1 MKRQTLTL
9 TILALLAVLLSAC
22 APQIDPLD
30 LEGAAVPAEGESGA
44 AEGEIQPE
52 DQTAPDGGE
61 AAFEL
66 PEQAGVET
74 LFPAAPTAQGDALI
88 VTGQVLDLSGQP
100 VPGAGVEFWQ
110 ADANGIY
117 KHPGD
122 GRLNDRD
129 MGFQFFGQAVAD
141 EGGVY
146 VFRTIYPG
154 NEGVGRPPHIH
165 LRVTLDGAELL
176 VSQFYFAADR
186 EEYGFGS
193 ELEAL
198 LLQVENSADPEGNPV
213 LVASKAL
220 IVDTGAGGDLSPTP
234 PQQLG
239 PFYPVEDVSLF
250 DNDLAVVE

>member
-9 TILALLAVLLSAC
+9 INLALLALLLAAC
-22 APQIDPLD
+22 APQIDPLN
-30 LEGAAVPAEGESGA
+30 LEGAAVPAEGESGGI
-44 AEGEIQPE
+44 EGEVAPE
-52 DQTAPDGGE
+52 GE
-61 AAFEL
+61 FEL